1 MITHNGR
8 SNNKRPILKKLYA
21 ILNKKT
27 IPPQNQNQLITKKLI
42 QSESTGILFH
52 DKNKISM
59 YNSYLTQMYIFLT
72 FICL

>member
-1 MITHNGR
+1 
-8 SNNKRPILKKLYA
+8 LYA

-52 DKNKISM
+52 DKNKRSLCWPRCI
-59 YNSYLTQMYIFLT
+59 YF
-72 FICL
+72 